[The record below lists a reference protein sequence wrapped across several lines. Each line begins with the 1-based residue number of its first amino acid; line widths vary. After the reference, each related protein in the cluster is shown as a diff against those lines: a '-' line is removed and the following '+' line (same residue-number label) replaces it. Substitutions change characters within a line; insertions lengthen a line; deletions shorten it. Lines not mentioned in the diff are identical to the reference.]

1 MKKSISLLLAL
12 VLCLSLCACGGN
24 NTPVTEAPAETTQ
37 PPTTAAPT
45 EPPIPRLHLGETAST
60 NLVDFTLINAQF
72 TIFASATTNTTYLK
86 PMEGETVYGASIGKI
101 LMIPTFTMTN
111 KDRAGSMSV
120 SGMSADWPFVWSV
133 NYGGTEYPVYGFDLN
148 YDNQAIEMSPG
159 AIIDPLTEY
168 NLAEHGSSNYLLYAG
183 ETVSMRIVTVVN
195 FEPTDLGDG
204 FELKIALPNANDE
217 MEEFIYVIPNAN
229 DPLDENAKAAL
240 YDRITKLIECQ
251 EYYTA
256 LNFLDQLGDY
266 QDSADLYDF
275 CMRRYAAMVGMHNVA
290 EAFLTDNMNSF
301 PQKTG
306 EELQTIIPGNHWY
319 VQGVGSNAWE
329 FREDGKI
336 NDGWGND
343 RGWSVEGDLLV
354 IRTDNR
360 YKKVTVLELYDG
372 GYVLLEDGAF
382 YATFYKVEE

>member
-1 MKKSISLLLAL
+1 MKKTISLLLAL

-24 NTPVTEAPAETTQ
+24 NTPATEAPVETTQ

-45 EPPIPRLHLGETAST
+45 EPPIPRLQLGETAST

-72 TIFASATTNTTYLK
+72 TIFASATTNSTYLK
-86 PMEGETVYGASIGKI
+86 PVEKQTVYGASIGKI
-101 LMIPTFTMTN
+101 LLIPTFTMTN

-120 SGMSADWPFVWSV
+120 CGMSADWPFVWSV
-133 NYGGTEYPVYGFDLN
+133 NYGGAEYPVYGFDLN

-183 ETVSMRIVTVVN
+183 EMVSMRIVTVVN
-195 FEPTDLGDG
+195 FEPADMGDG
-204 FELKIALPNANDE
+204 FELKIALPNASGA

-240 YDRITKLIECQ
+240 YNRITKLIERQ

-256 LNFLDQLGDY
+256 MNFLDQLGDY
-266 QDSADLYDF
+266 QDSTELYDF
-275 CMRRYAAMVGMHNVA
+275 CMRRYAIMVGMHGVA

-301 PQKTG
+301 PKKTG
-306 EELQTIIPGNHWY
+306 EELQTLIPGNDWY